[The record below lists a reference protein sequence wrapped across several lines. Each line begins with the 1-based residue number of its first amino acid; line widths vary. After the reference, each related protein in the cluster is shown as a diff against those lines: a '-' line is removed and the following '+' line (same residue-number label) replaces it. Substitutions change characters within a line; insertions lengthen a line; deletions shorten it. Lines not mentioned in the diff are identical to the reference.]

1 MLKKQP
7 HFDKKANVW
16 KMKSRVKKR
25 ITVNPF
31 STTSRWRSKID
42 KIVMATQ
49 KVTAFKNQDIKK

>member
-1 MLKKQP
+1 M
-7 HFDKKANVW
+7 W